1 MLSKKISP
9 SLIKYLFVGVGTSLL
24 DFVLFLTF
32 SSLLGIPEVVANIL
46 STTITIVVSYF
57 VNNFFVFEAKTPSWR
72 SFFSFAGLTL
82 FTGMVVQSV
91 IIWAVM
97 HILSLWWVGPIVAF
111 RAGAKILAMAVG
123 ATCNYLGYSALFS
136 KRK

>member
-97 HILSLWWVGPIVAF
+97 HILSPG
-111 RAGAKILAMAVG
+111 G
-123 ATCNYLGYSALFS
+123 
-136 KRK
+136 